1 MISKDDAVWLLKRAM
16 QYGMTY
22 TDGVY
27 KNNRQVTM
35 NDSGYWVIPI
45 NGGSGFCIE
54 HRYESV
60 FSWIGSPD
68 ELKEVSN
75 GL

>member
-1 MISKDDAVWLLKRAM
+1 MISKSDAVWLLKRAM

-35 NDSGYWVIPI
+35 YDNGYWVIPI
-45 NGGSGFCIE
+45 NEGRGFCIQQG
-54 HRYESV
+54 YKSV
-60 FSWIGSPD
+60 FSWVGSPD
-68 ELKEVSN
+68 ELKEISN
-75 GL
+75 GV